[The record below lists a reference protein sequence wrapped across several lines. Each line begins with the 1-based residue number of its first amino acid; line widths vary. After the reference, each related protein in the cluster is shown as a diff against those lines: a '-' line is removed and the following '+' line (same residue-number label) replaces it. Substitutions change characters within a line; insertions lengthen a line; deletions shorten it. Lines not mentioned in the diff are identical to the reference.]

1 MNIEEREPYSDPM
14 TPEEIERYQWGEDY
28 LEMYRQLR
36 EQISSRRK
44 RRLLY
49 ETNNNDDP
57 WVD

>member
-1 MNIEEREPYSDPM
+1 MMSEREPYSDPM
-14 TPEEIERYQWGEDY
+14 TPEEIERFQWQEDY
-28 LEMYRQLR
+28 YEMYRQLR